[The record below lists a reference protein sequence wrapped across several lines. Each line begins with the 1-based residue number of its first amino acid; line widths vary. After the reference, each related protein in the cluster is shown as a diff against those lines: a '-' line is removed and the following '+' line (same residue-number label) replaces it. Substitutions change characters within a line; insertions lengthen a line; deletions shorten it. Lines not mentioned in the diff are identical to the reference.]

1 MPVPATPDETYCS
14 TIAIEAAVPVELGGK
29 RFDRIAAELFPDYS
43 RARLQQWIKSGE
55 LTVNGAARQVKD
67 KLMAGAQLALRAQ
80 LQPVDAWRAEAIAL
94 DIVYEDDDLLVIDKP
109 AGLVVHPA
117 AGHAQGTLLNALLH
131 HLPTLNTIPR
141 AGIVHRLDKDT
152 TGLMVVAKNLTAQ
165 ADLVAQLQARSV
177 HREYDAIVGGVLVSG
192 GTVDAPIG
200 RHPRDRKRQAVF
212 DRQGGDRQRGIDK
225 ERAQHGGG
233 NIKEAITHYRVV
245 QRFRAHTHIRCL
257 LETGRTH
264 QIRVHMAHIQHP
276 LIGDPVYGGRF
287 KIPPGMRAQIV
298 EFVRAFPRQALHAR
312 KLELLHPRSG
322 ELLQWQ
328 SDLPADMQELLDYLR
343 DDLVCADD

>member
-1 MPVPATPDETYCS
+1 MLAPIDLQVVVPR
-14 TIAIEAAVPVELGGK
+14 ELGGK
-29 RFDRIAAELFPDYS
+29 RFDLIAAELFPDYS

-55 LTVNGAARQVKD
+55 LTVNGSVQSSKD
-67 KLMAGAQLALRAQ
+67 KVMAGAELVLRAQ
-80 LQPVDAWRAEAIAL
+80 LEPVDTSWQPEAIELA
-94 DIVYEDDDLLVIDKP
+94 IVYEDDDLLVIDKP

-131 HLPTLNTIPR
+131 HLPALSTIPR

-177 HREYDAIVGGVLVSG
+177 HREYEAIVGGVLVSG
-192 GTVDAPIG
+192 GTIDAPIG
-200 RHPRDRKRQAVF
+200 RHPRDRKRQAVLKPLSAAKSSGPN
-212 DRQGGDRQRGIDK
+212 GG
-225 ERAQHGGG
+225 
-233 NIKEAITHYRVV
+233 KEAITHYRVL
-245 QRFRAHTHIRCL
+245 QRFRAHTHVRCL

-276 LIGDPVYGGRF
+276 LLGDPVYGGRF
-287 KIPPGMRAQIV
+287 KIPAGATADFIDYLRN
-298 EFVRAFPRQALHAR
+298 FPRQALHAR
-312 KLELLHPRSG
+312 RLELQHPRSG

-328 SDLPADMQELLDYLR
+328 TELPADMRQLLQYLAADLQSAAQEH
-343 DDLVCADD
+343 AQ

>member
-1 MPVPATPDETYCS
+1 MSIPTISDTANDATITRQVAVPAD
-14 TIAIEAAVPVELGGK
+14 LGGR
-29 RFDRIAAELFPDYS
+29 RFDQIAAELFPDYS

-55 LTVNGAARQVKD
+55 LTVDGTVRAVKD
-67 KLMAGAQLALRAQ
+67 KLMAGVELVLQAQ
-80 LQPVDAWRAEAIAL
+80 LQPVDEWQAEAIEL
-94 DIVYEDDDLLVIDKP
+94 EIVYEDDDLLVIDKP

-131 HLPTLNTIPR
+131 HLPHLNTVPR

-165 ADLVAQLQARSV
+165 ANLVEQLQARSV
-177 HREYDAIVGGVLVSG
+177 HREYDAIVAGVLVSG
-192 GTVDAPIG
+192 GTVNAPIG

-212 DRQGGDRQRGIDK
+212 DKQRGVDK
-225 ERAQHGGG
+225 EHVQGG

-264 QIRVHMAHIQHP
+264 QIRVHMSHIKHP

-287 KIPPGMRAQIV
+287 KIPPRMPAPTI
-298 EFVRAFPRQALHAR
+298 EFVREFPRQALHAR

-328 SDLPADMQELLDYLR
+328 STLPDDMQELLDYLR
-343 DDLVCADD
+343 DDLVCADDI

>member
-1 MPVPATPDETYCS
+1 MPAT
-14 TIAIEAAVPVELGGK
+14 AALAPIDLQVVVPLELGGR
-29 RFDRIAAELFPDYS
+29 RFDLIAAELFPDYS

-55 LTVNGAARQVKD
+55 LTVNGGVQSSKD
-67 KLMAGAQLALRAQ
+67 KLMAGAELVLHAQLA
-80 LQPVDAWRAEAIAL
+80 PVDTSWQPEAIELA
-94 DIVYEDDDLLVIDKP
+94 IIYEDDDLLVIDKP

-131 HLPTLNTIPR
+131 HLPALNTIPR

-177 HREYDAIVGGVLVSG
+177 HREYEAIVGGVLVSG
-192 GTVDAPIG
+192 GTIEAPIG
-200 RHPRDRKRQAVF
+200 RHPRDRKRQAVLK
-212 DRQGGDRQRGIDK
+212 QSSAAKNKGPNGG
-225 ERAQHGGG
+225 
-233 NIKEAITHYRVV
+233 KEAITHYRVL
-245 QRFRAHTHIRCL
+245 QRFRAHTHVRCL

-276 LIGDPVYGGRF
+276 LLGDPVYGGRF
-287 KIPPGMRAQIV
+287 KIPAGAAADFIDYLRN
-298 EFVRAFPRQALHAR
+298 FPRQALHAR
-312 KLELLHPRSG
+312 RLELLHPRSG

-328 SDLPADMQELLDYLR
+328 TELPADMRQLLQYLQVDLQSAAQEH
-343 DDLVCADD
+343 AQ